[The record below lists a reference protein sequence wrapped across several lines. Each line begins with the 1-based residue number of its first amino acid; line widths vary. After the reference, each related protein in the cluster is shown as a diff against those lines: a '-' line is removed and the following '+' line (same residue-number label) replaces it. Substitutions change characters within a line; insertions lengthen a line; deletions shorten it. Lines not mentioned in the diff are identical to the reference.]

1 VPVSSA
7 DEGRCER
14 EREIIADF
22 QLPIAHLNAIF
33 QLAIG
38 NSIDLA
44 GQSATITSMFSPI
57 AITRIIIIPANIGG

>member
-1 VPVSSA
+1 
-7 DEGRCER
+7 
-14 EREIIADF
+14 
-22 QLPIAHLNAIF
+22 LPIAHLNAIF